1 MKLRVLFVS
10 MLIALGLN
18 AGDYIIKDSKNSVDD
33 TVMKIE
39 KIVKSKGM
47 GVFGIVDHRANAK
60 TVGQDMPEAKVIIFG
75 NPKLGTRIMQRDIK
89 AALDLP
95 IKVLVYA
102 DYSGKTKIEYL
113 DPKVLEKRYS
123 LESCVVLEKMTK
135 ALDAITTKAGM

>member
-1 MKLRVLFVS
+1 MKIKVLLLS
-10 MLIALGLN
+10 MLVVVGLN
-18 AGDYIIKDSKNSVDD
+18 AGDYIIKDSKNSVDV
-33 TVMKIE
+33 TVEKIQT
-39 KIVKSKGM
+39 IVKSKGM

-60 TVGQDMPEAKVIIFG
+60 KVGADMPEAKVIIFG

-95 IKVLVYA
+95 IKVLVYK

-113 DPKVLEKRYS
+113 DPKALEKRYS
-123 LESCVVLEKMTK
+123 LESCTVLEKMTK